1 MSKTKVIL
9 CGIGIGSTAFAENSS
24 NVLDL
29 TTNQNWKKLGVD
41 ELSEVV
47 ISICERGIFEYIL
60 VPIFDDGI
68 QQFNTFLLNRLT
80 LSVVVKDTSGLID
93 DWIKSENTVIG
104 EMYTVFS
111 KDEFLSESI
120 SELTDIKI

>member
-1 MSKTKVIL
+1 MIRIRVIL
-9 CGIGIGSTAFAENSS
+9 CGKGIGSTTFAENSS

-29 TTNQNWKKLGVD
+29 TTNPNWKKLGVD

-47 ISICERGIFEYIL
+47 MSISEKGIFEYIL

-68 QQFNTFLLNRLT
+68 QQFNTFLLNRLP

-93 DWIKSENTVIG
+93 DWMKSENTIIG
-104 EMYTVFS
+104 ELYTVFS
-111 KDEFLSESI
+111 KDEFLSENI
-120 SELTDIKI
+120 SELTEIKI